1 MNTAAVAAIAA
12 KEMRDARHNRWFL
25 LDAAAF
31 LLLALGLSYLGLTG
45 DGLQGMAGFGRTSAA
60 LVNLVLLIVP
70 LMGLS
75 VGAMS
80 MAAERERGTLATL
93 LSQPVTRLELLA
105 GKWLGIAS
113 ALAAALLVGF
123 GIPGMVMALA
133 GSREDVGAYL
143 GLTGL
148 SMLVGLAALGLGMLI
163 SCAVRT
169 TAVAIGLAIGL
180 WLVLVFFGDLGLLG
194 VGLGMRLDSG
204 QLLALALVNP
214 LTGFRIAAIT
224 TAGASPET
232 LGPAGLL
239 LFSTLGAWTVPA
251 LAGTLLAWSGLP
263 LAAAYRLLRKADVS

>member
-1 MNTAAVAAIAA
+1 VNTQAVAVIAA

-45 DGLQGMAGFGRTSAA
+45 NKMQGMAGFGRTSAA

-75 VGAMS
+75 IGALS

-93 LSQPVTRLELLA
+93 LTQPMTRLELLV
-105 GKWLGIAS
+105 GKWCGLAA
-113 ALAAALLVGF
+113 ALAAAILVGF
-123 GIPGMVMALA
+123 GVPGMMIGFA
-133 GSREDVGAYL
+133 GSTEDAGAYVA
-143 GLTGL
+143 LTGL
-148 SMLVGLAALGLGMLI
+148 SLLVGLAGLGLGMLI

-169 TAVAIGLAIGL
+169 TAVAIGSAIAV

-194 VGLGMRLDSG
+194 IGLGMRLDAA
-204 QLLALALVNP
+204 QLLAVALVNP
-214 LTGFRIAAIT
+214 LTDFRIAAIT

-239 LFSTLGAWTVPA
+239 LFSTLGVWTVPA
-251 LAGTLLAWSGLP
+251 LAAILAAWSGLP